1 MNSCLMKKL
10 LAVLFLLVCIL
21 PVGSI
26 HAHAVTEPDFSSIME
41 EHGAVMLLIDSE
53 TSEILYANE
62 AAATFYGYSK
72 EKLETMK
79 ITQINMLTPD
89 EVTHEMKNA
98 ASENRN
104 YFIFKHR
111 LANNEIRTVEVYSY
125 PVQYEGKQVLFS
137 IIHDETGR
145 VILQEKQ
152 SRLIA
157 GVIFSTIAVIVILLV
172 LLILLQKSRRKMK
185 KAKQRIENYSKLI
198 DTFINSYD
206 SMICLKDENLNYVFA
221 NESLMK
227 LFNKSSEEIIGKDD
241 FAISDTMFAEL
252 RRQTDQAVQS
262 NMAKVSDEIE
272 WDGHVYST
280 TKFPVR
286 MLNGNFGV
294 GAYIMDITTQR
305 EREKLQDKISER
317 NKILIEVMSLT
328 FQNKQEQLDYVL
340 HRALDLTE
348 SKYGYIYYYNEET
361 RVFTTNSW
369 TRGVM
374 DDCNV
379 ANPQTRYE
387 LNKTGIWGEVV
398 RQRKPIIVNR
408 FQEPNPLKRGYPE
421 GHVELGRF
429 MSVPVII
436 DEKIVVVIG
445 LGNKQTDYDDNDVDN
460 ITILMSGTWQ
470 AIQRKEAQ
478 ELLSFER
485 NKYLQTL
492 ISIGDGVM
500 VVDKDL
506 KIEMINGVAQRLTG
520 WTNEEARG
528 KDYKEVF
535 LLSHEYPDHSVA
547 DPIEGALRTNAV
559 QELGNHA
566 MLTARDGT
574 RYHLEDSAA
583 PIFSERGESEGVVL
597 VFRDVTEKKEQ
608 RNKIEY
614 LSFHDTLTG
623 LYNRRYFEEE
633 LLQMDTEQN
642 LPISIVMGDVNGL
655 KLTNDVFGH
664 TAGDI
669 LLKSISDALRSSGR
683 PGDLIARW
691 GGDEFV
697 MLLPK
702 TSTEEAKDIVAGI
715 KDKIVHQRVKAIKGS
730 ISMGVG
736 SKTIINASIADALD
750 EAEDNMYSEKT
761 IESETVRSDEI
772 KIIIDTLHTASPR
785 ERAHSE
791 EVSRLCE
798 AFGKAARLSEM
809 KVRQLKE
816 AGYLHDIGKIV
827 LSPELLNES
836 YPLTKE
842 EINEMRKHAVI
853 GYRILNSSE
862 KTLDFAEAVLA
873 HHEFWNGTGYPK
885 GLRGEEIPLV
895 ARVITVIGTYDR
907 MANRDGDKAKN
918 KREAVETLKN
928 GAGTQFDPKVVSTF
942 LQMPDS
948 FPIKAAA
955 F

>member
-1 MNSCLMKKL
+1 MNSSLIKKL

-21 PVGSI
+21 SI
-26 HAHAVTEPDFSSIME
+26 GPAHAYTVSEPDFSSMME
-41 EHGAVMLLIDSE
+41 ENGAVMLLIDPE

-62 AAATFYGYSK
+62 AAAKFYGYSK
-72 EKLETMK
+72 IELETMK
-79 ITQINMLTPD
+79 ITQINMLSSE
-89 EVTHEMKNA
+89 EVKHEMQDA
-98 ASENRN
+98 ALENRN
-104 YFIFKHR
+104 YFVFKHR
-111 LANNEIRTVEVYSY
+111 LADNDIRTVEVYSY

-152 SRLIA
+152 DKLIA
-157 GVIFSTIAVIVILLV
+157 GVILSGIAVIVILL
-172 LLILLQKSRRKMK
+172 ILLLLLQQNRKK
-185 KAKQRIENYSKLI
+185 IGKAKQRIENYSKLI
-198 DTFINSYD
+198 DTFINAYD
-206 SMICLKDENLNYVFA
+206 SMIYLKDENLNYVFA
-221 NESLMK
+221 NESLK
-227 LFNKSSEEIIGKDD
+227 KFFKKSSDEIVGKDD
-241 FAISDTMFAEL
+241 YALSDTAFAEI
-252 RRQTDQAVQS
+252 RRQADQAVLS
-262 NMAKVSDEIE
+262 KKRILSDEVE
-272 WDGHVYST
+272 WNGHVYST

-286 MLNGNFGV
+286 MLNGDFGV
-294 GAYIMDITTQR
+294 GAYIMDITSQR
-305 EREKLQDKISER
+305 EQKKLQDKISER
-317 NKILIEVMSLT
+317 NKILIDVISLS
-328 FQNKQEQLDYVL
+328 FHNKQEQLDYVL
-340 HRALDLTE
+340 HRALDMTD

-361 RVFTTNSW
+361 EVFTANSW

-374 DDCNV
+374 EDCNIT
-379 ANPQTRYE
+379 NPQTRYE

-408 FQEPNPLKRGYPE
+408 FQEPNPLKKGYPE

-460 ITILMSGTWQ
+460 VTILMGGTWQ
-470 AIQRKEAQ
+470 AIQRKETQ

-500 VVDKDL
+500 VVDRNAR
-506 KIEMINGVAQRLTG
+506 IEMLNGVAQRLTG
-520 WTNEEARG
+520 WTNEDAQGR
-528 KDYKEVF
+528 DYKEVF
-535 LLSHEYPDHSVA
+535 VLSHEYPNHSVA
-547 DPIEGALRTNAV
+547 DPIEGVLKTNTV

-566 MLTARDGT
+566 ILTARDGT

-583 PIFSERGESEGVVL
+583 PIFNERGVNEGVVL

-664 TAGDI
+664 TAGDV
-669 LLKSISDALRSSGR
+669 LLMSIADALRVSGR
-683 PGDLIARW
+683 PGDIIARW

-702 TSTEEAKDIVAGI
+702 TSSEEAKEIVSKI
-715 KDKIVHQRVKAIKGS
+715 KDKVVHQHVKAIKGS
-730 ISMGVG
+730 ISLGIG
-736 SKTIINASIADALD
+736 SKTKISDSISDALD

-761 IESETVRSDEI
+761 IESETVRDDEI
-772 KIIIDTLHTASPR
+772 KIIMDTLHTISPR
-785 ERAHSE
+785 EKEHSE

-798 AFGKAARLSEM
+798 AFGKAAGLSEV
-809 KVRQLKE
+809 KVKKLKG

-827 LSPELLNES
+827 LRPELLNEN
-836 YPLTKE
+836 YPLTE
-842 EINEMRKHAVI
+842 EDLNEVRKHAAV

-873 HHEFWNGTGYPK
+873 HHEFWDGTGYPK
-885 GLRGEEIPLV
+885 GLKEEEIPLI
-895 ARVITVIGTYDR
+895 ARIIMVIGTYER
-907 MANRDGDKAKN
+907 IANKKGDKALN
-918 KREAVETLKN
+918 KREAVEALRK
-928 GAGTQFDPKVVSTF
+928 GSGTQFDPNVVETF
-942 LQMPDS
+942 LQMLES
-948 FPIKAAA
+948 EI
-955 F
+955 